1 MAADKIKFLRLSA
14 LMPVLLLVIIMP
26 GCGQEEGYGRYVD
39 IKYMRINSPDDIIPL
54 DDRTVEPVVYSGPV
68 DIGKLPPDMKK
79 RKFIELMLPSVLVVN
94 NYLRGVRERVERIAY
109 KKKRKIWLRSA
120 EKEFI
125 RKKMTAFR
133 ARNMEHLKMKLAVH
147 PVSIVLAQAALESGW
162 GSSRFFV
169 EGNNVFGVW
178 AFGDDEPRLEA
189 EGNRNGRS
197 VYLKK
202 YDSLLDSTLDY
213 YRTIARGPYREFR
226 HRRLLSDDP
235 DELMHLLYNY
245 SESRE
250 GYVAKL
256 RAVIE
261 NAGLKRF
268 DNYILDPEYIK

>member
-1 MAADKIKFLRLSA
+1 MAAGKTIFVRLSI
-14 LMPVLLLVIIMP
+14 LMPVLLLIIMP
-26 GCGQEEGYGRYVD
+26 GCGREEGYGRYVD
-39 IKYMRINSPDDIIPL
+39 IRYIRINSPDDIIPL
-54 DDRTVEPVVYSGPV
+54 HDRTVEPLVYSGLV
-68 DIGKLPPDMKK
+68 DIGKLPPDLRK

-125 RKKMTAFR
+125 RKKMAAFR

-178 AFGDDEPRLEA
+178 AFDDDEPRLEA
-189 EGNRNGRS
+189 EESRIGRS

-202 YDSLLDSTLDY
+202 YDTLLDSILDY

-226 HRRLLSDDP
+226 NRRLLSDDP
-235 DELMHLLYNY
+235 DELTPLLYNY
-245 SESRE
+245 SESRDR
-250 GYVAKL
+250 YVAKL
-256 RAVIE
+256 TAVIAD
-261 NAGLKRF
+261 AGLERF